1 MAKEFTFR
9 GKTLD
14 ELKQMSLNE
23 FAELLPSNLRRSI
36 KRGLTHPQINLLK
49 KIKNGTGKL
58 RTHARNM
65 IILPQMVDLKIQV
78 HTGKVFQEIY
88 ILPEMIGHRLGEIA
102 DTRKRVAH
110 SAPGIG
116 ATRGTS
122 SISVK

>member
-14 ELKQMSLNE
+14 ELKQMGLNE

-36 KRGLTHPQINLLK
+36 KRGLTHQQINLLK
-49 KIKNGTGKL
+49 KIKNGRGKL